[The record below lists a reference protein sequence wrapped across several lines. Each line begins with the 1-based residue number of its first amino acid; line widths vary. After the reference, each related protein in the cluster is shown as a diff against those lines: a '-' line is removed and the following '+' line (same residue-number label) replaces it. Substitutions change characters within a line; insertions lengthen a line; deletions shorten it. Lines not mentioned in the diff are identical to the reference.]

1 MLVIDIKKFGGADKF
16 LQMMGYYSD
25 PLVENT
31 IKMVANQHDSRVLK
45 LQSRTNLDYENL
57 KYFFKPSW
65 SCSEKKQIQMAHLD
79 STLIEDTLV
88 DDHKVSVHKRQ
99 VYETLMAQKCKIS
112 NRFIVVSSILI

>member
-45 LQSRTNLDYENL
+45 LQSSTNLNYENL
-57 KYFFKPSW
+57 KYFFFNS

-79 STLIEDTLV
+79 PSPKPLIVDTLES
-88 DDHKVSVHKRQ
+88 DHEVPLHQRQ
-99 VYETLMAQKCKIS
+99 EY
-112 NRFIVVSSILI
+112 